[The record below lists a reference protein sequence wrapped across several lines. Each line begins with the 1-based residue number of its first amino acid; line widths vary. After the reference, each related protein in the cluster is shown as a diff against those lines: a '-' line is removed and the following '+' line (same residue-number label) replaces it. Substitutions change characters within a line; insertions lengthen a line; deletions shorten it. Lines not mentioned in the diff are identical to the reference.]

1 MKIATLISKI
11 VFTAVLTTI
20 VITPKLSAQSVWSL
34 EKCIEYALEN
44 NIQIKQAGLAI
55 EFNQNQ
61 FEKSKYDRLPNLNA
75 QVGND
80 YNFGRSLTF
89 QNTYE
94 NTNSISVFGGLGSEV
109 VVWNGGVMQNTIR
122 QRALDLRAATYDLQ
136 KVKDD
141 IALAVAAYY
150 LEILFADELVKVDE
164 NQLDITRQQLE
175 RVKKLIKAGGL
186 PVGASLETEAQKAR
200 EEFQLVNSQ
209 NRVRLAYLN
218 LFQLLELPS
227 DQAFQIETPE
237 YDIVQIH
244 NLLLD
249 SSSVF
254 ERARQS
260 RPEIQASLLR
270 VQSAQKQM
278 EIARGAAYPRIS
290 LGANYY
296 NNFNDNYTE
305 SIGGDPL
312 NRQVIPFFTQLS
324 NNQRYG
330 LRLNVSIP
338 IFNGFQTRTNVS
350 NAKIQ
355 VLENEYR
362 LQTTLNALQKDIEQA
377 YTNAVSARQRYFA
390 SQTAV
395 NAGNEAFRYVEERH
409 NNGLATTVE
418 LNQVKNDLAT
428 AQSQQLQ
435 AKYEFIFRT
444 KILDFYNGVPIE
456 L

>member
-1 MKIATLISKI
+1 
-11 VFTAVLTTI
+11 
-20 VITPKLSAQSVWSL
+20 
-34 EKCIEYALEN
+34 
-44 NIQIKQAGLAI
+44 
-55 EFNQNQ
+55 
-61 FEKSKYDRLPNLNA
+61 
-75 QVGND
+75 
-80 YNFGRSLTF
+80 
-89 QNTYE
+89 
-94 NTNSISVFGGLGSEV
+94 
-109 VVWNGGVMQNTIR
+109 
-122 QRALDLRAATYDLQ
+122 
-136 KVKDD
+136 
-141 IALAVAAYY
+141 
-150 LEILFADELVKVDE
+150 
-164 NQLDITRQQLE
+164 
-175 RVKKLIKAGGL
+175 
-186 PVGASLETEAQKAR
+186 
-200 EEFQLVNSQ
+200 
-209 NRVRLAYLN
+209 
-218 LFQLLELPS
+218 
-227 DQAFQIETPE
+227 
-237 YDIVQIH
+237 
-244 NLLLD
+244 
-249 SSSVF
+249 
-254 ERARQS
+254 
-260 RPEIQASLLR
+260 
-270 VQSAQKQM
+270 M

-330 LRLNVSIP
+330 IRLNVSIP

-395 NAGNEAFRYVEERH
+395 NAGNEAFRYVEQRH